1 MNINYIAV
9 GLMALVIGMY
19 TWKAYLHKDDSPT
32 QHFLPFVPIDVRRN
46 KVYVSMTKD
55 ASMFTERA
63 RRTAIIG
70 NPNGV
75 YGDKGSTNGSLEW
88 NFLTSIC
95 VCPPR
100 NPIVCPAPE
109 YIADGGVA
117 TSEVC
122 DIIDGDGSDVLD
134 FGDSGT
140 NVCD

>member
-1 MNINYIAV
+1 MNINYIAL
-9 GLMALVIGMY
+9 GFMALFIGMY
-19 TWKAYLHKDDSPT
+19 TWKAYLQKDEPMI
-32 QHFLPFVPIDVRRN
+32 QHFLPFTPIDVRKN

-55 ASMFTERA
+55 ASMYTERA

-75 YGDKGSTNGSLEW
+75 YGYKGSTNGSLEW

-100 NPIVCPAPE
+100 NVVCPAPE
-109 YIADGGVA
+109 YIADGGNA
-117 TSEVC
+117 NSEVC
-122 DIIDGDGSDVLD
+122 DILDGDGSDILD
-134 FGDSGT
+134 FGDSGA